1 MNFSRRSFLSQGAA
15 ILGAAAAT
23 TTLAAPALAL
33 TNPTVALQCAH
44 TGRSCAIENY
54 DGALS
59 TSEANAFRAVTRDW
73 RANKVFG
80 MDLRLVDIL
89 SDISK
94 KAKSEVTTSLISG
107 YRTPG
112 TNMKLNGTATGSLH
126 MKGKAMDI
134 RYPGLSTRE
143 LRDIAR
149 SLRAGGVG
157 YYPQRHNLF
166 VHVDTG
172 RVRYW

>member
-1 MNFSRRSFLSQGAA
+1 MNPTRRSFLTHT
-15 ILGAAAAT
+15 AAT
-23 TTLAAPALAL
+23 VGAIATSSLIAAPALAL
-33 TNPTVALQCAH
+33 RSPTIALQCAH
-44 TGRSCAIENY
+44 TGRACEIVNY

-59 TSEANAFRAVTRDW
+59 TREADAFRAVTQDW

-89 SDISK
+89 SGISK
-94 KAKSEVTTSLISG
+94 KAQSEVTTALISG

-126 MKGKAMDI
+126 MKGRAMDI
-134 RYPGLSTRE
+134 RYPGLTTRE

-157 YYPQRHNLF
+157 YYPQAHNRF
-166 VHVDTG
+166 VHIDTG